1 MDSIFANRNALLVT
15 KHAKE
20 QVIGPL
26 LHQEFN
32 INLQVAGNVDT
43 DLFGT
48 FSGEVERLQN
58 QYDTAKLKINAAK
71 ELYPTADL
79 LLASEGSFNP
89 HPEAPVITVNTELVL
104 LADLKNDVEIAA
116 WYKTYNTNIENRKIK
131 TAAQLADF
139 AAAIGFPDNRIIL
152 KAKNA
157 QGKFQVA
164 KGASTVEK
172 LIEMFEGIKKHT
184 TKDTVE
190 AETDMRACYNTLR
203 MENIRLCTIN
213 LINEMHSKCVQC
225 KTPGFSVVNSKK
237 GLPCQQCGMP
247 TNAVLYYVYECKKCA
262 YTMEKKFPLNKFTE
276 DPMYCNFCNP

>member
-20 QVIGPL
+20 KVIGPL
-26 LHQEFN
+26 LQQEFN
-32 INLQVAGNVDT
+32 INLQLAGNVDT

-48 FSGEVERLQN
+48 FSGEIERQQN
-58 QYDTAKLKINAAK
+58 QYETAKLKINAARQ
-71 ELYPTADL
+71 LYAGADL
-79 LLASEGSFNP
+79 YLASEGSFNP
-89 HPEAPVITVNTELVL
+89 HPEAPVISVNTELIL

-116 WYKTYNTNIENRKIK
+116 WYKTYNTNIENRKIT

-139 AAAIGFPDNRIIL
+139 AMAIGFPDNRIIL

-157 QGKFQVA
+157 DGKLQVA
-164 KGASTVEK
+164 KGASTVEQ
-172 LIEMFEGIKKHT
+172 LIEMFDYTQKHAANSI
-184 TKDTVE
+184 VE

-213 LINEMHSKCVQC
+213 LINEMHSKCGQC
-225 KTPGFSVVNSKK
+225 ETPGFSVAESKP
-237 GLPCQQCGMP
+237 GLPCGQCSMP
-247 TNAVLYYVYECKKCA
+247 TKSILYYVYQCKKCSHKSEVK
-262 YTMEKKFPLNKFTE
+262 YPLGKMAE